1 MKLRCPRAQCALA
14 LNQAVTNDHP
24 NPPSSRIVRN
34 GSFYRTSDS
43 RWVDRFRCRNCRRSF
58 SRATQSPAFG
68 QKKRRINFPL
78 RALLSSGISQRRAA
92 RLLRVNRKTIPR
104 KLKFLAKCARHDQEQ
119 LLLKFKSS
127 PLSQIQFDD
136 LETSEHSKCKPL
148 SVALAVEPKTRKI
161 LSFQVSQMP
170 AKGRLVHLARR
181 KYGLRRDERRRGWN
195 RMFRELVPLVQK
207 DATWTSD
214 ENPHYPWLLK
224 RHHRDATHI
233 QVPGQRGCIA
243 GQGELK
249 KIGFDPLFALNHSCA
264 MLRANINRLFR
275 RTWCTTKKREALL
288 DHLSVY
294 VAYHNRVLTPPYTA

>member
-1 MKLRCPRAQCALA
+1 MNLCCPRVECKLGLKKAAI
-14 LNQAVTNDHP
+14 NDLSA
-24 NPPSSRIVRN
+24 PSFDRVVRN
-34 GSFYRTSDS
+34 GSFYRSSDS
-43 RWVDRFRCRNCRRSF
+43 RWIDRFRCRNCRRSF
-58 SRATQSPAFG
+58 SRATLSPAFG
-68 QKKRRINFPL
+68 QKKRRVNSPL
-78 RALLSSGISQRRAA
+78 KALLSSGISQRRAS

-104 KLKFLAKCARHDQEQ
+104 KLRFLAQCARSEQ
-119 LLLKFKSS
+119 VRLLSQFESL
-127 PLSQIQFDD
+127 PLSEIQFDD

-148 SVALAVEPKTRKI
+148 SVALAVDPKTRKI

-170 AKGRLVHLARR
+170 AKGRLVHVARR
-181 KYGLRRDERRRGWN
+181 KYGPRRDERKQGWN
-195 RMFRELVPLVQK
+195 RMFSELIPLVQK

-214 ENPHYPWLLK
+214 ENPHYPMLLK
-224 RHHRDATHI
+224 RHHKEAIHI

-249 KIGFDPLFALNHSCA
+249 KVGFDPLFALNHSCA

-294 VAYHNRVLTPPYTA
+294 VAYHNQLLTPPYTA